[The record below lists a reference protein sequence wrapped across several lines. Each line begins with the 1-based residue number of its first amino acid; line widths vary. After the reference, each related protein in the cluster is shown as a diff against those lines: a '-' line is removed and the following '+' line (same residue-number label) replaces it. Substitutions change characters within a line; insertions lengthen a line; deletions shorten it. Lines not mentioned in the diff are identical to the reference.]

1 MLKSNRGITLTS
13 LIIYVIVLMIVISIM
28 SVFFGNF
35 FKDTKKL
42 TINEISKEQYTKFLS
57 YVTKDI
63 NSDELRFVKSGVT
76 SENEKYLIFK
86 FENEDEHQYI
96 LANDN
101 IYFLIINELQPKKIL
116 LCQNVSTSVEYPFE
130 YSEVDKTIDINFNI
144 NKEQFSTVLNINL

>member
-57 YVTKDI
+57 YITKDI
-63 NSDELRFVKSGVT
+63 NSDDLRFVKSGVT

-116 LCQNVSTSVEYPFE
+116 LCQNVSTSAEYPFE